1 MRYVWLAA
9 VLAAGAT
16 AAEKPAP
23 EKPADSPASESSPGE
38 LRRLIRQL
46 GDADYFRREKAER
59 QLARLGFE
67 AFDVLG
73 EAAESEDLEIAA
85 RARRLLALMRVQW
98 ADKGD
103 PPEVKQLLRDYEL
116 QNAEGRRAAMS
127 SLAELPGAAGVPAL
141 CRLVR
146 YEKSGVLSKHAAIL
160 LLASGTVQ
168 RGTLFTPPEGM
179 EAVAPKKEMAQR
191 LRANLAGSRRTAAA
205 WLLAWARAAEDPSVM
220 ADPWSRLVE
229 AEQALWQ
236 ASPSQSSPEILAAL
250 RRIQVAWLQKLGRT
264 QELLAAI
271 DRLVQ
276 LEKSDPDTLGSLL
289 EWLIHEK
296 DWKVLDHLAEQF
308 APQIAADPL
317 LLYALAEVRAVRGD
331 TAQAEQLAGRALA
344 LAPGKEPDDLSR
356 HLGAAIRLQNRG
368 RFAWAKREYRH
379 VIAAGG
385 PTSDRT
391 LQAQRLLAEML
402 HDQGEEQEAAELLQQ
417 LVQAVG
423 INRPPQ
429 ARVLRATLGE
439 IRARMHFFFACHWA
453 AKGDRA
459 RQAESLDKALAEDPS
474 DVDVLIAC
482 YRLPAAPPPYREKI
496 RKLIAAAAVELNQ
509 KISEEPDDPSSY
521 NQLAWLV
528 GNTEGDLDEALRAA
542 SKAVELAPEAGGYYD
557 TLGRVYFAKGDLVN
571 AVKQQTKAVELDPH
585 SGQVARQLALFRKA
599 LEESKA
605 KR

>member
-9 VLAAGAT
+9 VLAAGAA
-16 AAEKPAP
+16 AAEKPSP
-23 EKPADSPASESSPGE
+23 EQPPDGAASESSPGE
-38 LRRLIRQL
+38 LRRLIQQL
-46 GDADYFRREKAER
+46 GDEDYFRREKAER
-59 QLARLGFE
+59 QLAKLGFE

-103 PPEVKQLLRDYEL
+103 PPEVKPLLRDYEL
-116 QNAEGRRAAMS
+116 QNAEGRRAAMV

-160 LLASGTVQ
+160 LLAGSTVQ
-168 RGTLFTPPEGM
+168 RGTLFTSEGM
-179 EAVAPKKEMAQR
+179 EAIAPNKEMAQR
-191 LRANLAGSRRTAAA
+191 LQANLAGSRRTAAA
-205 WLLAWARAAEDPSVM
+205 WLLAWARSAEDPRVM

-229 AEQALWQ
+229 AEHALWQ

-250 RRIQVAWLQKLGRT
+250 RRLQVAWLQKLGRT

-289 EWLIHEK
+289 EWLIREK
-296 DWKVLDHLAEQF
+296 DWKALDHLAEQF
-308 APQIAADPL
+308 APRIAADPL
-317 LLYALAEVRAVRGD
+317 LLYALAEVRAARGD
-331 TAQAEQLAGRALA
+331 TTQAEQLAGRALA
-344 LAPGKEPDDLSR
+344 LAPGKEPDDLGR

-368 RFAWAKREYRH
+368 RIAWAKREYRH
-379 VIAAGG
+379 VIATGG

-402 HDQGEEQEAAELLQQ
+402 HDQGEEQEAGEVLQQ

-439 IRARMHFFFACHWA
+439 IRARMHYFFACHWA

-482 YRLPAAPPPYREKI
+482 YRLPAAPLPYREKI
-496 RKLIAAAAVELNQ
+496 RKLIAAAAAELNQ
-509 KISEEPDDPSSY
+509 KIGEEPDDPSSY

-542 SKAVELAPEAGGYYD
+542 SKAVELVPEAGGYYD
-557 TLGRVYFAKGDLVN
+557 TLARVCFAKGDLAN
-571 AVKQQTKAVELDPH
+571 AVKHQTKAAELDPH

-605 KR
+605 KPK